1 MTLSAASDAIIVLS
15 TMQATEGKMDPHII
29 ALIQGIVVLL

>member
-1 MTLSAASDAIIVLS
+1 MIVLS
-15 TMQATEGKMDPHII
+15 TMQATEGKMDPRII